1 MAVRNARAAAGDAGD
16 RLYRRGAA
24 SRASACGLPA
34 GELGYVE
41 GKNFAAEY
49 RLKPESLPQ
58 AAADLQSC
66 LAAMQAT
73 GHPGWAALS
82 APGMRSLDLP
92 KEVRNVIVFAD
103 VGHRLRGTEYI
114 NMWPS
119 HSLVL
124 DGGSPADRGHFM
136 LRTRARRRSLPPR
149 LLPSSARISYR
160 QLRIVF

>member
-1 MAVRNARAAAGDAGD
+1 VA
-16 RLYRRGAA
+16 
-24 SRASACGLPA
+24 
-34 GELGYVE
+34 ELGYVE

-49 RLKPESLPQ
+49 RVKPESLPQ